1 MYSAYV
7 RLLNSAYEEMA
18 ESITEED
25 RKYLYEKYKGMT
37 LQKLLYDSAGSEVL
51 DYILHTKKQR
61 ETLKKYDPATK
72 QAELK
77 FFACLRL
84 DASLNMFQALSEE
97 VPLSASE
104 NAILESAILI
114 QHKAMHP
121 ELSQPLDHMIN
132 RMREASDCL
141 DKINRTFSSKPPKV

>member
-1 MYSAYV
+1 MNVYSTYV
-7 RLLNSAYEEMA
+7 RFLSSAYEEMA
-18 ESITEED
+18 ESITEEE

-37 LQKLLYDSAGSEVL
+37 LQKLLYDFAGSEVL

-72 QAELK
+72 RAELK

-97 VPLSASE
+97 VSLSASE

-121 ELSQPLDHMIN
+121 ELSQPLDYMIN
-132 RMREASDCL
+132 KTREVSDCL
-141 DKINRTFSSKPPKV
+141 EKINDKFA